1 MNTRIRG
8 GGQASESR
16 LPLSEPRLLVER
28 AFRRGDVPAVRRFT
42 RSFGGRSGMASARL
56 ADFVLA
62 VSEASAC
69 ATASGP
75 CTARVRLWIA
85 DRRAFCE
92 VNGDG
97 LLIRRVTARP
107 DGRTRRRRCAA
118 WCCSGSPITS
128 RWRSARA
135 VSGSCSRCR
144 SPDAT
149 AQAGRWPVAS
159 GSEASAAVT
168 LG

>member
-97 LLIRRVTARP
+97 LLIRRVTRGGRP
-107 DGRTRRRRCAA
+107 AGRQDEEEALRRLVLQRLADYV
-118 WCCSGSPITS
+118 SV
-128 RWRSARA
+128 A
-135 VSGSCSRCR
+135 VSPGGVRVMYSMS
-144 SPDAT
+144 
-149 AQAGRWPVAS
+149 VA
-159 GSEASAAVT
+159 
-168 LG
+168 